1 MTGANYPPPR
11 LLTSVAAIVDVH
23 VLVTNNSDIFGN
35 DAVAHHVDTMAD
47 WVLKSIL
54 VDIRYFGDQSLT
66 FIPLVST
73 NTKYRPQPG
82 QTLSCTSRGILSST
96 LHAL

>member
-1 MTGANYPPPR
+1 MTELII
-11 LLTSVAAIVDVH
+11 LLLVFCTSVAASLTYTFGNQH
-23 VLVTNNSDIFGN
+23 SDIFGN

-66 FIPLVST
+66 FIPLVT
-73 NTKYRPQPG
+73 M
-82 QTLSCTSRGILSST
+82 TSKCM
-96 LHAL
+96 